1 MCNDTD
7 LESDRKDYIRNQIR
21 FIETHVGKQQIK
33 RRNLKILLVFLIT
46 ISFICSTIIPIIEI
60 LQPMTTAGMISSI
73 LAVCN
78 TACVGLLT
86 KFNLSKKIEKC
97 SQNISQLYYNKHKL
111 DKIYVFDDQN
121 ISETKRKFSKII
133 ENMSHLTL

>member
-1 MCNDTD
+1 MAGNVGQ
-7 LESDRKDYIRNQIR
+7 ENDRKNYIKNQID
-21 FIETHVGKQQIK
+21 FIEAHVEKQQTK
-33 RRNLKILLVFLIT
+33 RRNLKILMYFLIT
-46 ISFICSTIIPIIEI
+46 TSFICSTIIPIIEI
-60 LQPMTTAGMISSI
+60 LQPMSTASILSSI

-121 ISETKRKFSKII
+121 ISETKRKFSKVI